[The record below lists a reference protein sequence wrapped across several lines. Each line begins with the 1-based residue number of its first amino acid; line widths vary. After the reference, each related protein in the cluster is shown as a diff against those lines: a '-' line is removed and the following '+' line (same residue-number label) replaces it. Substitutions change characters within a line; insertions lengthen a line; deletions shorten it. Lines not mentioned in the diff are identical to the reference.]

1 MLKRHLRE
9 LVELIQIRNPEITV
23 VVKVSQS
30 SSKSREGPRS
40 QSFRLKIYLYR
51 PRILCTQ
58 EIITKTYVETRP

>member
-40 QSFRLKIYLYR
+40 LIFRLKIYLYR

-58 EIITKTYVETRP
+58 EIITKTYVETGP